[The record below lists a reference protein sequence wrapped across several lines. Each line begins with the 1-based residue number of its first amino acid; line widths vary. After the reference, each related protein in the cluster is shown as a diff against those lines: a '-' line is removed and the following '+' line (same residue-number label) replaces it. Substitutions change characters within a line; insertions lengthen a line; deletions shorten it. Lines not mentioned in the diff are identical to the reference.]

1 MNQSSM
7 RSVDRSPT
15 NARGTAP
22 GWARRLA
29 AVLMVGAVAA
39 VPAAWSQAQ
48 NTNRANTTTTEG
60 GNDVVRVELDKPLT
74 ELPKGFSIQSP
85 ARIALDFAG
94 VGNSTGRT
102 SVDLNQ
108 GNIKSANVVE
118 AGDRTRVV
126 LNLGQASQYQA
137 QIAGNTLLVT
147 LQGSASAAAPRASSQ
162 AAFAEAATRQ
172 ITIQPGT
179 PREKQFVGEHY
190 LLHYGLPQ
198 FFFHVNATYAIA
210 RHNGVELGK
219 RDYMGQY

>member
-29 AVLMVGAVAA
+29 AVLMATAVAA

-48 NTNRANTTTTEG
+48 NSIRAITTTTEG

-94 VGNSTGRT
+94 VGNSTGRSCEVGRLAPLAT
-102 SVDLNQ
+102 SAWRPCWRVNTSKIRLVSLQ
-108 GNIKSANVVE
+108 S
-118 AGDRTRVV
+118 DR
-126 LNLGQASQYQA
+126 
-137 QIAGNTLLVT
+137 
-147 LQGSASAAAPRASSQ
+147 
-162 AAFAEAATRQ
+162 
-172 ITIQPGT
+172 
-179 PREKQFVGEHY
+179 
-190 LLHYGLPQ
+190 
-198 FFFHVNATYAIA
+198 
-210 RHNGVELGK
+210 
-219 RDYMGQY
+219 